1 MNWQA
6 KPVESVENDPRADL
20 RIFVPLQPASAGLVL
35 AHIAPEIGELQIV
48 GRVTESPRGLN
59 DERQSSRVRSS
70 SGFLFIALVLYSAVL
85 NREATMKAPLL
96 LAGALI
102 IGCAAPA
109 LADEYYVVQGPS
121 RHCMIT
127 TTRPADK
134 EVVTQIGPMAFTSR
148 VEAEDRIK
156 QTKVC
161 DEGTVGSGT
170 SSTTT
175 IKEK

>member
-1 MNWQA
+1 M
-6 KPVESVENDPRADL
+6 SG
-20 RIFVPLQPASAGLVL
+20 I
-35 AHIAPEIGELQIV
+35 
-48 GRVTESPRGLN
+48 RGVA
-59 DERQSSRVRSS
+59 RGV
-70 SGFLFIALVLYSAVL
+70 LFIPLSSIRQDL
-85 NREATMKAPLL
+85 NREATMKASLL

-121 RHCMIT
+121 RHCTIT

-134 EVVTQIGPMAFTSR
+134 EIVTQIGPMAFTSR

-161 DEGTVGSGT
+161 EEEGTVGS
-170 SSTTT
+170 SSTTI

>member
-1 MNWQA
+1 
-6 KPVESVENDPRADL
+6 
-20 RIFVPLQPASAGLVL
+20 
-35 AHIAPEIGELQIV
+35 
-48 GRVTESPRGLN
+48 
-59 DERQSSRVRSS
+59 
-70 SGFLFIALVLYSAVL
+70 
-85 NREATMKAPLL
+85 MKASFL

-121 RHCMIT
+121 RHCTIT

-134 EVVTQIGPMAFTSR
+134 EIVTQIGPMAFKSR

-156 QTKVC
+156 ETKIC
-161 DEGTVGSGT
+161 DEGTVGS
-170 SSTTT
+170 SRSTTI

>member
-1 MNWQA
+1 
-6 KPVESVENDPRADL
+6 
-20 RIFVPLQPASAGLVL
+20 
-35 AHIAPEIGELQIV
+35 
-48 GRVTESPRGLN
+48 
-59 DERQSSRVRSS
+59 
-70 SGFLFIALVLYSAVL
+70 
-85 NREATMKAPLL
+85 MKAPLI

-121 RHCMIT
+121 RHCTIT

-134 EVVTQIGPMAFTSR
+134 EVVTQIGPMAFKSR

-156 QTKVC
+156 ETKVC
-161 DEGTVGSGT
+161 DEGTVGSSGT
-170 SSTTT
+170 SSTTV

>member
-1 MNWQA
+1 
-6 KPVESVENDPRADL
+6 
-20 RIFVPLQPASAGLVL
+20 
-35 AHIAPEIGELQIV
+35 
-48 GRVTESPRGLN
+48 
-59 DERQSSRVRSS
+59 
-70 SGFLFIALVLYSAVL
+70 
-85 NREATMKAPLL
+85 MKGPLL

-121 RHCMIT
+121 NRCAIT

-134 EVVTQIGPMAFTSR
+134 EVVTQIGPMAFKTR

-161 DEGTVGSGT
+161 EEGTVGS
-170 SSTTT
+170 SSTTV

>member
-1 MNWQA
+1 MSGNL
-6 KPVESVENDPRADL
+6 VEFAVAR
-20 RIFVPLQPASAGLVL
+20 RFC
-35 AHIAPEIGELQIV
+35 
-48 GRVTESPRGLN
+48 SPR
-59 DERQSSRVRSS
+59 SS
-70 SGFLFIALVLYSAVL
+70 FIRRYL

-96 LAGALI
+96 LASALI

-121 RHCMIT
+121 RHCTIT

-161 DEGTVGSGT
+161 DEGTVGSTSGT
-170 SSTTT
+170 SSTTV